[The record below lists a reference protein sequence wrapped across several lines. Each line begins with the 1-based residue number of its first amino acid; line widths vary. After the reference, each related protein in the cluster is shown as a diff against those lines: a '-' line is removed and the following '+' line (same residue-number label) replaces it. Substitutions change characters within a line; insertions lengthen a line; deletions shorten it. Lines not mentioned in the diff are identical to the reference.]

1 MQQENII
8 VKEWMLH
15 IENIHRLLF
24 SFRKVRRRP
33 SSIRSVCIERIQSS
47 NVIVLWSVIWYR
59 LGRLLVTLCCWCLGH
74 YLQKRRWMCPWCTKK
89 PVANFDETS
98 KTLAMQ
104 TISGFLVRSFI
115 TREISGNWH
124 DPWLRGLNLIILLN
138 AYLVASTIT
147 PLWTTYF
154 TLLKCWWYRESA

>member
-1 MQQENII
+1 MQQEKSII

-24 SFRKVRRRP
+24 SFRKVRRQP
-33 SSIRSVCIERIQSS
+33 SSNRSVCIERIQSS
-47 NVIVLWSVIWYR
+47 NVIALYVVCDLIQV
-59 LGRLLVTLCCWCLGH
+59 LLVTLCCGCLGHH
-74 YLQKRRWMCPWCTKK
+74 YLQKKCWMCPWCTKK

-115 TREISGNWH
+115 TREISGHCH
-124 DPWLRGLNLIILLN
+124 DPWLGELHLIILLN
-138 AYLVASTIT
+138 AYLV
-147 PLWTTYF
+147 PLHHYELHTSH
-154 TLLKCWWYRESA
+154 C